1 MATVKVKSGDNMSAL
16 AAKAG
21 VSLAAMKAANPQI
34 ANPSLIRPGQVLNI
48 PAAKPKAPVTPK
60 PVTPT
65 PVAPKPVAPTSGV
78 IPGFTPY
85 ITPDPD
91 AKKPGDPG
99 FVGPVAPA
107 APVAP
112 TAPVAPIVPKVWKKA
127 GTVMTANGPVDVDIN
142 GVAKDDS
149 VPIAAS
155 KEQAVPLKEE
165 RTMAIDTFKKTL
177 ALFFGE
183 TEMTQPW
190 VTALYGVTSKY
201 YKTGSTIDESL
212 NLALQDV
219 RNNPEL
225 APFTKRFKGVYELQD
240 KLAKGEVVRV
250 PTIAEFFKSQQALG
264 DAVVMAGL
272 PELNN
277 REFLG
282 DVLGTGKSVLETT
295 ALISQVFAAIDNAP
309 DALKADLQ
317 RVAPGVDRTSIAKA
331 ILMGK
336 EGAAAL
342 NKQIA
347 ATSVFSASKSQGIGV
362 DGLGIDMATAADYA
376 ARGFGYGESLTGFGN
391 VARGAAP
398 LERLT
403 EISTG
408 KAVTPEQAQK
418 TMQQSIFENNVVAQ
432 EQIRIEAEREAAR
445 YGGRPGT
452 LGSRSFASRNRANK
466 TI

>member
-1 MATVKVKSGDNMSAL
+1 MATKVKVKPGDNMSAL

-65 PVAPKPVAPTSGV
+65 PVAPKPVAPTSGL

-99 FVGPVAPA
+99 FVGPVA
-107 APVAP
+107 
-112 TAPVAPIVPKVWKKA
+112 TKTTRTQTTWTKA
-127 GTVMTANGPVDVDIN
+127 GTVQTLTGPVDVDAN
-142 GVAKDDS
+142 GFAQDGS
-149 VPIAAS
+149 VPIAKSTEPDA
-155 KEQAVPLKEE
+155 PLKEE
-165 RTMAIDTFKKTL
+165 RTMAIDTFKRTL

-240 KLAKGEVVRV
+240 LLASGLAVSV
-250 PTIAEFFKSQQALG
+250 PTISEFFKSQVALG
-264 DAVVMAGL
+264 EVMNRAGL
-272 PELNN
+272 QDLAKQ
-277 REFLG
+277 EFLG
-282 DVLGTGKSVLETT
+282 DILGTGKSVAETT
-295 ALISQVFAAIDNAP
+295 ALINEVFTAIDNAP

-317 RVAPGVDRTSIAKA
+317 RVAPGADRTSIAKA

-347 ATSVFSASKSQGIGV
+347 ATSVFSAAKSQGLAV
-362 DGLGIDMATAADYA
+362 DMTTAADYA

-391 VARGAAP
+391 VVRGAAP
-398 LERLT
+398 LEKLT

-418 TMQQSIFENNVVAQ
+418 TMQQSIFENNVNAQ
-432 EQIRIEAEREAAR
+432 EQIRLEAEKEAAR
-445 YGGRPGT
+445 FASSPGT
-452 LGSRSFASRNRANK
+452 AGSRSLASRNRADRA
-466 TI
+466 I

>member
-1 MATVKVKSGDNMSAL
+1 
-16 AAKAG
+16 
-21 VSLAAMKAANPQI
+21 MKAANPQI

-48 PAAKPKAPVTPK
+48 PASKPTTPK
-60 PVTPT
+60 PA
-65 PVAPKPVAPTSGV
+65 APKPVAPTSGV
-78 IPGFTPY
+78 IPGFTPSVKMP
-85 ITPDPD
+85 TP
-91 AKKPGDPG
+91 AIQPGEPG
-99 FVGPVAPA
+99 FVGPVATKTT
-107 APVAP
+107 P
-112 TAPVAPIVPKVWKKA
+112 TQTTWTKA
-127 GTVMTANGPVDVDIN
+127 GTVQTLDGPVDVNAN
-142 GVAKDDS
+142 GLAQDGS
-149 VPIAAS
+149 VPIARGT
-155 KEQAVPLKEE
+155 EPVEPLKEE
-165 RTMAIDTFKKTL
+165 RTMAIDTFRNTL
-177 ALFFGE
+177 ALFFGAQE
-183 TEMTQPW
+183 VTQPW
-190 VTALYGVTSKY
+190 VNALYGVTSKY
-201 YKTGSTIDESL
+201 YKTGSTVDESL

-225 APFTKRFKGVYELQD
+225 ATFTKRFKGVYELQD
-240 KLAKGEVVRV
+240 KLASGMAISV
-250 PTIAEFFKSQQALG
+250 PTIAEFFKSQQQLG
-264 DAVVMAGL
+264 EVMNRAGL
-272 PELNN
+272 QDLAKQ
-277 REFLG
+277 EFLG
-282 DVLGTGKSVLETT
+282 DILGTGKSVAETT
-295 ALISQVFAAIDNAP
+295 ALINEVFTAIDNAP

-317 RVAPGVDRTSIAKA
+317 RVAPGADRTSIAKA

-376 ARGFGYGESLTGFGN
+376 ARGFGYNESLTGFGN

-466 TI
+466 AI